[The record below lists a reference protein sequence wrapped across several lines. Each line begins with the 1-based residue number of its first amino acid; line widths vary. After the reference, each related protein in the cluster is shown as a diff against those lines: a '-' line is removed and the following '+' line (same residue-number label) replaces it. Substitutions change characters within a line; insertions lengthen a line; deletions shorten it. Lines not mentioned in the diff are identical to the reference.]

1 MFVLNSIF
9 LVVLVINATPHIYNI
24 SALKEIIPVLYC
36 STEATLAQDLYSF
49 LDENGFVTIPT
60 SEKQNSTIDINICSD
75 DTEIMNALSVFR
87 RMLVLLTDHC
97 SKPFIDAVHKLLR
110 VQDTISKVFV
120 LACDTDASFVDEF
133 EGGYLSV
140 TNSVSIKSHALNF
153 LSQPNSKVY
162 SFMFYAPRKESI

>member
-1 MFVLNSIF
+1 VFVLNSIF

-36 STEATLAQDLYSF
+36 STEATLAQDLCSS

-87 RMLVLLTDHC
+87 RMLVLLTDNC
-97 SKPFIDAVHKLLR
+97 SHLFIATVQKLIRL
-110 VQDTISKVFV
+110 QKINSKVF
-120 LACDTDASFVDEF
+120 LLYCGMQNHIVDELKGCHF
-133 EGGYLSV
+133 SV
-140 TNSVSIKSHALNF
+140 TKRSSIKSHALSF
-153 LSQPNSKVY
+153 LSQPNGKVL
-162 SFMFYAPRKESI
+162 SFMFF